1 MKKIYTIGY
10 SPFTTDTFIQFIRKY
25 NINAVVDVRSSPYSA
40 YRTDFNKANIQ
51 KILKEHGIAYMFLG
65 DQVGAR
71 SEDPDVYIDG
81 IADYGLISKS
91 SAFQEGLDRIR
102 AGSKK
107 YVITLMCAEKDPIT
121 CHRTILIAKNL
132 RNEFFIKHILEDGS
146 IEKHKDLE
154 KRLLRLHSLDQLK
167 LPGLSNTQSSLEEA
181 YKIQGSQ
188 IAYRLEVPA

>member
-1 MKKIYTIGY
+1 MKKIFTIGY
-10 SPFTTDTFIQFIRKY
+10 SPFTTDTFVQFIRKY
-25 NINAVVDVRSSPYSA
+25 NINAVVDVRSAPYSA

-51 KILKEHGIAYMFLG
+51 KILKEYGIAYVFLG

-71 SEDPDVYIDG
+71 AEDPEVYIDG

-132 RNEFFIKHILEDGS
+132 RNEFFIEHILEDGN
-146 IEKHKDLE
+146 IETHKDLE

-167 LPGLSNTQSSLEEA
+167 LPGLSNTQNSLEEA
-181 YKIQGSQ
+181 YKMQGSK
-188 IAYRLEVPA
+188 IAYRVEAPA